1 MTPKPKMWWRV
12 VKKCRCFAMCLNLS
26 NFISKTSRF
35 SYESTYMN
43 PMITT
48 NQNPATDTHTP
59 THTHK
64 KRKRNFYS
72 GFLFF
77 TLLNALILIHYLYI
91 LVFIQLVK

>member
-48 NQNPATDTHTP
+48 NQKPAIVTKNKRYTTIP
-59 THTHK
+59 LK
-64 KRKRNFYS
+64 KNIKAQEKKLKEEKNRKTKKQPGDR
-72 GFLFF
+72 
-77 TLLNALILIHYLYI
+77 
-91 LVFIQLVK
+91 